1 MGSDAIWSTGAERL
15 RGRDPLVRGGRA
27 TAARRGARRCLSCGE
42 RRPLFCHRGVV
53 KADRDHTLCFEC
65 YRAEVN
71 RLRARRLSAVAAG
84 ATVANPRPLPSRAAG
99 DRAALLA
106 DIAARRR
113 RAQIAAR
120 HALDAPEAARPATA
134 LAS

>member
-1 MGSDAIWSTGAERL
+1 MGPDVSWNADPDRVQETVLAFRN
-15 RGRDPLVRGGRA
+15 GRV

-42 RRPLFCHRGVV
+42 RRALFFFRGVV
-53 KADRDHTLCFEC
+53 KADRDHNLCFEC
-65 YRAEVN
+65 YRATVN
-71 RLRARRLSAVAAG
+71 RLRARRLADVETG
-84 ATVANPRPLPSRAAG
+84 AMFAQPRLLPSKQVT

-106 DIAARRR
+106 CLALRRR

-120 HALDAPEAARPATA
+120 HALDAPEPVLASAA